1 MTASNDAKTGLC
13 FGTSSFF
20 APGKNGLIV
29 GLGKCAYADENG
41 NEGKNESETFNVFD
55 AVNEKRTILEDRHPE
70 TTERLI
76 AIGTEKPV
84 FLCADDSGTLCLY
97 DTEKGTGTDLS
108 FRYAPKEIRY
118 LAFAPGDEYLVVLTR
133 SSRLEVLDIASGE
146 LFYSDTP
153 GILNN
158 SRSQYISSSE
168 ITADRET
175 GRIYINFRRNMEAR
189 GSLIELDTASW
200 TVLSESEDTY
210 AALPAAN
217 CIVAYRKNDL
227 MHYPI
232 YDLKRLSV
240 WAKEYLN
247 S

>member
-1 MTASNDAKTGLC
+1 M
-13 FGTSSFF
+13 
-20 APGKNGLIV
+20 
-29 GLGKCAYADENG
+29 
-41 NEGKNESETFNVFD
+41 
-55 AVNEKRTILEDRHPE
+55 
-70 TTERLI
+70 
-76 AIGTEKPV
+76 
-84 FLCADDSGTLCLY
+84 
-97 DTEKGTGTDLS
+97 
-108 FRYAPKEIRY
+108 
-118 LAFAPGDEYLVVLTR
+118 VLTR